1 MKHIK
6 LNAISSTNDFLKVL
20 LSQQHVENFTVISA
34 KEQTS
39 GKGQMGATWTSEK
52 DKNLTMTLLIKDLIT
67 RIDQM
72 FSLNKAVAV
81 GIINALETYPIKG
94 ISIKWPNDIMSG
106 NKKIGGV
113 LIENIFKSSGE
124 IVSVVGVGINVNQS
138 DFKGLRQASSLHNL
152 TGELFDVDLLLNDI
166 VTRIKHKSALLMSDM
181 YKDIDDEYHQ
191 HLFKINTPM
200 PFETH
205 DGERFMG
212 IIQKVDDLGKLWLM
226 DESDTLRSFSIKE
239 IKLLYH

>member
-6 LNAISSTNDFLKVL
+6 LDAISSTNDFLKVL
-20 LSQQHVENFTVISA
+20 LSQQHVDNFTVISA
-34 KEQTS
+34 NEQTN
-39 GKGQMGATWTSEK
+39 GKGQMGATWNSEK
-52 DKNLTMTLLIKDLIT
+52 GKNLTMTLLLKDLIT
-67 RIDQM
+67 QIDQM
-72 FSLNKAVAV
+72 FLLNKAVAV
-81 GIINALETYPIKG
+81 GIINALEPHPLNTL
-94 ISIKWPNDIMSG
+94 SIKWPNDIMAG

-113 LIENIFKSSGE
+113 LIENIFKSNGE
-124 IVSVVGVGINVNQS
+124 IFSVVGIGINVNQS
-138 DFKGLRQASSLHNL
+138 DFKGLPQASSLHNL
-152 TGELFDVDLLLNDI
+152 TGEHFDVNLLLNDI
-166 VTRIKHKSALLMSDM
+166 VTRIKQKSALLMSEQH
-181 YKDIDDEYHQ
+181 KNIDNEYHQ

-205 DGERFMG
+205 EGERFMG